1 MQFRWNRGF
10 LFTLIFQG
18 DFFIAYLNFEAN
30 QVLVFM
36 TNLSA
41 VMAGYII
48 LMEVIN
54 MIKIILKDGSVK
66 EFDNPISA
74 ADVTKEISM
83 GLYRNACSC
92 KVNGEVKD
100 LRTVID
106 SDCDFEVLTFDDED
120 GKKTFNHTASHIMAQ
135 AVKRLYPD
143 AKLTIGPAIDSGFY
157 YDFDVETAFSPEDL
171 EKIEKEMKK
180 IVKEGFDIE
189 RFELPPEDAVRL
201 MEEKGEP
208 YKVELIGEHAEK
220 GEPISFYKQGEFTE
234 LCAGPHLMDMKVVK
248 AFKLT
253 NCTGAYWRGDAKNK
267 MLCRVYGTAFPK
279 ASMLEEHL
287 EKMEEAKKR
296 DHNKLGR
303 ELELFT
309 TVDYIGQGL
318 PIMLPKGTKI
328 IQILQRWV
336 EDEEAKRG
344 WQLTKTPLM
353 AKSDLYKISGH
364 WDHYKEG
371 MFVLGDEEKDK
382 EVFALRPMTCP
393 FQYQA
398 YLNKP
403 RSYRDLP
410 LRYDET
416 STLFRNEASGE
427 MHGLIRVRQ
436 FTISE
441 GHLMCTPEQLEDEF
455 RGCLELCEY
464 MLKTLGLYEDVTFR
478 FSQWDPDNREKY
490 IGTAEQWDEAQGVMK
505 NILDDLGLDY
515 KIGIGEAAFYGPKL
529 DIQIKNVFG
538 KEDTLIT
545 IQIDQMLAE
554 KFGMEY
560 VDRDGVKK
568 NPYII
573 HRTSIGCYERTLA
586 LLIEKYAGAFP
597 TWLAPVQ
604 VKLLPIADRHLDY
617 LYEVKKVLE
626 SKGIRC
632 EIDDRSE
639 KIGFKIRS
647 AQLEKVPYMLLA
659 GDKDIENGTISV
671 RSRKNGDE
679 GATTTD
685 AFLAR
690 ILEEIDTKAL

>member
-1 MQFRWNRGF
+1 M
-10 LFTLIFQG
+10 
-18 DFFIAYLNFEAN
+18 
-30 QVLVFM
+30 
-36 TNLSA
+36 
-41 VMAGYII
+41 II
-48 LMEVIN
+48 
-54 MIKIILKDGSVK
+54 KLKDGSVK
-66 EFDNPISA
+66 EYSA
-74 ADVTKEISM
+74 PVTAAEITKDISM
-83 GLYRNACSC
+83 GLYRNACCVSI
-92 KVNGEVKD
+92 NGKIAD
-100 LRTVID
+100 LRTVVEG
-106 SDCDFEVLTFDDED
+106 DCDFEVLTFDDED
-120 GKKTFNHTASHIMAQ
+120 GKKAFNHTASHVMAQ
-135 AVKRLYPD
+135 AVKRLYPN
-143 AKLTIGPAIDSGFY
+143 AKLTIGTAIENGFY
-157 YDFDVETAFSPEDL
+157 YDFDVDTHFTQDDL
-171 EKIEKEMKK
+171 DKIEKEMKV
-180 IVKEGFDIE
+180 IIKENYPIE
-189 RFELPPEDAVRL
+189 RFELPADEAIKL

-208 YKVELIGEHAEK
+208 YKIELIKEHSEK

-234 LCAGPHLMDMKVVK
+234 LCAGPHIPEMKVIK

-253 NCTGAYWRGDAKNK
+253 NCTGAYWRGDEKNK
-267 MLCRVYGTAFPK
+267 MLCRVYGIAFPK
-279 ASMLEEHL
+279 ASMLEDYINAL
-287 EKMEEAKKR
+287 EEAKKR

-318 PIMLPKGTKI
+318 PILLPKGTKI
-328 IQILQRWV
+328 IQTLQRWV

-364 WDHYKEG
+364 WDHYKDG
-371 MFVLGDEEKDK
+371 MFVMGDEEKDK

-398 YLNKP
+398 YLNRP

-441 GHLMCTPEQLEDEF
+441 GHLMCRPDQLEDEF
-455 RGCLELCEY
+455 KACLELTNY
-464 MLKTLGLYEDVTFR
+464 MMEKIGLKEDLTYR
-478 FSQWDPDNREKY
+478 FSLWDPNDREKY
-490 IGTAEQWDEAQGVMK
+490 IGTEEQWNEAQGVMK
-505 NILDDLGLDY
+505 TILDDLNIDY
-515 KIGIGEAAFYGPKL
+515 KVGIGEAAFYGPKL

-538 KEDTLIT
+538 KEDTLVT

-560 VDRDGVKK
+560 VDKDGIKK

-617 LYEVKKVLE
+617 LLEAKKALE
-626 SKGIRC
+626 AKGIRC
-632 EIDDRSE
+632 EVDDRSE

-659 GDKDIENGTISV
+659 GDKDIENNTVSLRT
-671 RSRKNGDE
+671 RSGGDK
-679 GATTTD
+679 GAMALD
-685 AFLAR
+685 EFVEKIVAEVESKS
-690 ILEEIDTKAL
+690 LELTM